1 MSFKTRENSVA
12 FVIYCFYAIIALL
25 YLKKPAIL
33 HPNSKEK
40 SERATQ
46 VQTRSIESPSEFQK
60 KLSTIIDFYKLSFHP
75 KSAGY
80 FCSSEILASAAPT
93 LASKFSLLQHKENF
107 AI

>member
-60 KLSTIIDFYKLSFHP
+60 KLTIIDFYKWSFHS

-80 FCSSEILASAAPT
+80 FFSSEILASAAPT
-93 LASKFSLLQHKENF
+93 LASKLSLLQHKEKF